1 MKRLLCLMLL
11 AMVSPAFGDEKP
23 FFFKKGDRV
32 SFLGDSITAQY
43 QYSSYIELYLTT
55 RFPDWNL
62 TFLNTGIGGDTA
74 NGGAGRFQR
83 SVLIDKPTA
92 ITINFGM
99 NDAGYGKFNP
109 AANKVYV
116 EKTAAMLDMAQK
128 AGARVAVV
136 SPNAVDRRKNPNFKL
151 YVETQKEFYAPLKD
165 VAAKHGALF
174 VDQYATTRKA
184 VEQMESD
191 KADKVV
197 PYYDGFHTSSPGGLL
212 MAHAILTGLNAPA
225 TVSSAII
232 DTKDK
237 KSTSDR
243 CKIENLI
250 VNADSVSFDRTDEA
264 IPMPILPE
272 WVTIL
277 PYVNNLKDLNN
288 YNLTVSGLSEGKW
301 TITIDGKPV
310 TTATASELAAG
321 VNLGLATSGPI
332 FDQGK
337 KVLDAI
343 NSKNGLVNDRFFNV
357 ILFNSPS
364 WLTDVVN
371 ERRPAELKKRMDQIN
386 ERQAAIYDMLKPVTH
401 KVELKPSK

>member
-1 MKRLLCLMLL
+1 MKRLLSLVLL
-11 AMVSPAFGDEKP
+11 ALVTPAFADEKP

-74 NGGAGRFQR
+74 NGGAGRFER

-99 NDAGYGKFNP
+99 NDAGYGKFNQ

-116 EKTAAMLDMAQK
+116 EKTAAMLDMAK
-128 AGARVAVV
+128 AVGARVAVV

-165 VAAKHGALF
+165 VASKHSALF
-174 VDQYATTRKA
+174 VDQYAVTRTAIEKI
-184 VEQMESD
+184 QSD
-191 KADKVV
+191 NADNVV
-197 PYYDGFHTSSPGGLL
+197 PFGDGFHTSSPGGLL
-212 MAHAILTGLNAPA
+212 MAHAILTGLNAPS
-225 TVSSAII
+225 TVSSAVI
-232 DTKDK
+232 DATAKR
-237 KSTSDR
+237 SGSER
-243 CKIENLI
+243 CKIENL
-250 VNADSVSFDRTDEA
+250 VVTPGNVSFDRTDEA

-272 WVTIL
+272 WVSIL

-288 YNLTVSGLSEGKW
+288 YNLTVTGLAEGKW
-301 TITIDGKPV
+301 SITMDGKPV
-310 TTATASELAAG
+310 ATATAGELAAG
-321 VNLGLATSGPI
+321 VNLGLATSGPDY
-332 FDQGK
+332 DQGK

-343 NSKNGLVNDRFFNV
+343 NSKNGIVGDRFFNV
-357 ILFNSPS
+357 ILFNPPS
-364 WLTDVVN
+364 WLAEVTK
-371 ERRPAELKKRMDQIN
+371 ERRPVELKKRMDQIN
-386 ERQAAIYDMLKPVTH
+386 ERQAQIYSMLKPVTH
-401 KVELKPSK
+401 KVELKPAK